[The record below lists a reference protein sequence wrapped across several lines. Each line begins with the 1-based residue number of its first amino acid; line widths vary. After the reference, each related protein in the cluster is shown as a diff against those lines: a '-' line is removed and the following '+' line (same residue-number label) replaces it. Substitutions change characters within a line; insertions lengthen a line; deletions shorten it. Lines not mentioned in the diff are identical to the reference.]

1 VWAGEVVVQAQSF
14 PHVTPI
20 GIDGDPSLK
29 EVWQS
34 HYPVS
39 PEFFCH
45 DFAEGPPP
53 VGIEFSFPGPVAER
67 VVVWSVEFVEHVEER
82 YIPNYLPVFADADVV
97 VMTHSED
104 PRGHPTSTASRR
116 ATGGG
121 VMAAAGLR
129 LDEECTAHIRA
140 ISTMTREFMRKPD
153 RCTGRWG
160 RMEDREYREWAREVL
175 LHWGEDVVYPTIP
188 RARELKLLRRSYSF
202 FRAPSPGVTVPT
214 GQRLGVLPQRS
225 LCRGWGYQLRKP

>member
-1 VWAGEVVVQAQSF
+1 VTPSHLGGHCGVTHTDRAVLDWVLSEHQGTTLFVDIGCGPGEVVVQAQSF

-45 DFAEGPPP
+45 DFAEGPTLVP
-53 VGIEFSFPGPVAER
+53 IEFFATGPVAER

-104 PRGHPTSTASRR
+104 PRGHHHVNCQPESYWR
-116 ATGGG
+116 G

-129 LDEECTAHIRA
+129 LDEESTAHIRA
-140 ISTMTREFMRKPD
+140 ISTMTREFMRN
-153 RCTGRWG
+153 
-160 RMEDREYREWAREVL
+160 
-175 LHWGEDVVYPTIP
+175 
-188 RARELKLLRRSYSF
+188 
-202 FRAPSPGVTVPT
+202 T
-214 GQRLGVLPQRS
+214 GQV
-225 LCRGWGYQLRKP
+225 YRKGSSDA